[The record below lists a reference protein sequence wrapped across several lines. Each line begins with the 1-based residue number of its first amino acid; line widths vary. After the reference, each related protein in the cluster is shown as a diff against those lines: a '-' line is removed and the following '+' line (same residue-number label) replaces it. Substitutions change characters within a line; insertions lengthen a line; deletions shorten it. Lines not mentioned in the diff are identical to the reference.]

1 MKFLGK
7 LIVALLVAVLVVILG
22 LYILLQTRWGAGWIT
37 DWVNAHSDYHITFD
51 EMDHRFSSPS
61 HVMLKN
67 VTFGRN
73 GQPATLVAQSVD
85 IGLSTRQITDPF
97 HVDAIIL
104 REGTLNISPDTASIP
119 FQADRLQLSD
129 MAFNSPNSAWNLSAQ
144 RVNGGLTPWL
154 PEAGRILGSK
164 AKIELSAGS
173 LTLNGIPAS
182 NVLIQG
188 DIDNDEVN
196 FNNLGADVA
205 RGSLTGNARRSAD
218 GSWQVDNLRL
228 SDIRLQSDK
237 SLVDLL
243 RPVVTL
249 PSLKLGRVDVTDARL
264 QGPNWAVTDLDMT
277 LRDITFSNGD
287 WQSEEGK
294 LSLNASEF
302 IYGSLHFFD
311 PIANVN
317 LSQQGLEISQLTSRW
332 EGGMIRTRGAWTRSD
347 KGLTLDD
354 VAIAGLEYTL
364 PEDWKTQWMTPLP
377 AWLNRVTVT
386 KFSASRNLIID
397 IDPAFPFQLT
407 ALDGYG
413 NQLQLA
419 RNRQWGIWSGSAT
432 LNAAAATFNRVDV
445 RRPSIALNANAS
457 TLNISELSA
466 FVGKGMLEATATISQ
481 QPERQLAL
489 SLNGRAIP
497 ANVLENWGWPK
508 VPVQGDANMR
518 LVARGQLKADQPLK
532 PTVNATLTVTAANG
546 QQQQQTMQGGVVA
559 GSPVASA
566 PSSTPDAA
574 SPSPQPQANPFQ

>member
-7 LIVALLVAVLVVILG
+7 LIVALLVAVLVAILG

-61 HVMLKN
+61 HVQLKN

-85 IGLSTRQITDPF
+85 IGLSSRQITDPF

-164 AKIELSAGS
+164 ARIELSAGS

-188 DIDNDEVN
+188 DIDNDQVN
-196 FNNLGADVA
+196 FTTLGADVA
-205 RGSLTGNARRSAD
+205 RGSLTGNARRNAD
-218 GSWQVDNLRL
+218 GGWQVDNLRL

-243 RPVVTL
+243 RPVTSL

-277 LRDITFSNGD
+277 LRDITFSNND

-311 PIANVN
+311 PIANAN
-317 LSQQGLEISQLTSRW
+317 LSGKGVEISQLTSRW
-332 EGGMIRTRGAWTRSD
+332 EGGMIRTRGEWTRSD
-347 KGLTLDD
+347 KGLTLAD

-364 PEDWKTQWMTPLP
+364 PEDWKKQWMTPLP
-377 AWLNRVTVT
+377 EWLNRVTVT

-397 IDPAFPFQLT
+397 IDPTFPFQLT

-413 NQLQLA
+413 NLLQLA
-419 RNRQWGIWSGSAT
+419 RNRQWGIWSGNAT

-445 RRPSIALNANAS
+445 RRPSIALSANS
-457 TLNISELSA
+457 NNITISELSA
-466 FVGKGMLEATATISQ
+466 FAGKGMLEATASITQ
-481 QPERQLAL
+481 QPERQIAL
-489 SLNGRAIP
+489 SLNGRAVP
-497 ANVLENWGWPK
+497 ANVLENWGWPQ

-518 LVARGQLKADQPLK
+518 LSARGQLSADRPLK
-532 PTVNATLTVTAANG
+532 PTVNATLTMTVANG
-546 QQQQQTMQGGVVA
+546 QQIQQTMQAGVVSGA
-559 GSPVASA
+559 PA
-566 PSSTPDAA
+566 PSPTPEAPAA
-574 SPSPQPQANPFQ
+574 TEEPQANPFQ